1 MGRPFLWWFVAALL
15 VLGAASAQPG
25 DRLELT
31 AFLDEVMTAH
41 LEAYAIPGAVVAVV
55 QDGEV
60 AVARGYGYADIE
72 NRIPVDPETTLFRT
86 ASVTK
91 LFTYTAIMQLVED
104 GRLDLDASVN
114 EYLEDVRVPDT
125 FEEAV
130 TLRHL
135 LTHTAGF
142 EDVTTGL
149 FAREPEAMRPLGDLL
164 AERLPARIRPP
175 GTLSAYSNYGAGLL
189 GLVVEQVT
197 GTPWH
202 DAIERTILEPLGMAH
217 TTGRQPLPSHLVEDA
232 AVGYRNAGGRFLPQ
246 PFNFVL
252 LAPGHGMSA
261 SGADMARFMLAHL
274 QDGRLASARILED
287 ATAQRMRTNLFRHD
301 DRLGGMAYG
310 FGETRINGERIVGHN
325 GNAPNFIT
333 NLWLL
338 PEHDLGVFVSY
349 NSAEGTQAQAALV
362 RAFMDRYFPLE
373 IEASTASLEPG
384 SLQRLV
390 GTYLSTRIVLTGE
403 NKLGNLGETLIV
415 RANDDGTLHLTGPA
429 AGPMQLEALEPD
441 LFQDTRTGERVVF
454 SERDGVRHVFIE
466 NQPAVAYTALPWYET
481 PQFFGPLMLA
491 MILILLSTFVFA
503 AIAAV
508 VHRRR
513 RDHPPAFGR
522 WARAAA
528 LVMSLLFL
536 GFIGA
541 RVVTDSQRFEF
552 GTPGYLEVAGAVLP
566 LGAVAALVVLVLAV
580 LVWLR
585 KTWNVAAR
593 LHYSLVAL
601 AGAVL
606 VWQFAFWNELALPW
620 GG

>member
-1 MGRPFLWWFVAALL
+1 M
-15 VLGAASAQPG
+15 
-25 DRLELT
+25 
-31 AFLDEVMTAH
+31 
-41 LEAYAIPGAVVAVV
+41 
-55 QDGEV
+55 
-60 AVARGYGYADIE
+60 
-72 NRIPVDPETTLFRT
+72 
-86 ASVTK
+86 
-91 LFTYTAIMQLVED
+91 
-104 GRLDLDASVN
+104 
-114 EYLEDVRVPDT
+114 
-125 FEEAV
+125 
-130 TLRHL
+130 
-135 LTHTAGF
+135 
-142 EDVTTGL
+142 
-149 FAREPEAMRPLGDLL
+149 
-164 AERLPARIRPP
+164 
-175 GTLSAYSNYGAGLL
+175 
-189 GLVVEQVT
+189 
-197 GTPWH
+197 
-202 DAIERTILEPLGMAH
+202 
-217 TTGRQPLPSHLVEDA
+217 
-232 AVGYRNAGGRFLPQ
+232 
-246 PFNFVL
+246 
-252 LAPGHGMSA
+252 
-261 SGADMARFMLAHL
+261 
-274 QDGRLASARILED
+274 
-287 ATAQRMRTNLFRHD
+287 
-301 DRLGGMAYG
+301 
-310 FGETRINGERIVGHN
+310 
-325 GNAPNFIT
+325 
-333 NLWLL
+333 
-338 PEHDLGVFVSY
+338 
-349 NSAEGTQAQAALV
+349 
-362 RAFMDRYFPLE
+362 
-373 IEASTASLEPG
+373 
-384 SLQRLV
+384 
-390 GTYLSTRIVLTGE
+390 LTGE